1 MEQTKEIQEL
11 KDLVAHYEKVI
22 HNMSAPIIPSVLPN
36 TILVPIAGFIFQDR
50 FETIRSKVLEYAESD
65 RETECVIFDFTGV
78 RMHDV
83 ETFDY
88 NVLATELSHLNNALR
103 LMGLRPIYVGFN
115 PRFVREIVHAGIQVD
130 LEVYTTFRAAL
141 HNLLSETNESLSFL
155 DSKT

>member
-1 MEQTKEIQEL
+1 MEQAKEIQEL

-22 HNMSAPIIPSVLPN
+22 YNMSAPIIPSVLPN

-50 FETIRSKVLEYAESD
+50 FETIRSKVLEYAEKD
-65 RETECVIFDFTGV
+65 REAECVIFDFTGV

-83 ETFDY
+83 EAFDY
-88 NVLATELSHLNNALR
+88 NVLATELSNLNNALR

-130 LEVYTTFRAAL
+130 LEVYTTFRSAL
-141 HNLLSETNESLSFL
+141 HNLLAEMDNNLASLNERS
-155 DSKT
+155 